1 MAETSK
7 PADLENW
14 QPWGGIWPV
23 LRDKILKGFISARQ
37 RPIVLQYWRFLGE
50 DKCGFEPRNVP
61 ERPAG
66 LQYWRFG
73 GFS

>member
-7 PADLENW
+7 PADLGNY
-14 QPWGGIWPV
+14 QPWGEIWPV
-23 LRDKILKGFISARQ
+23 LRDKILKGFVSARQ
-37 RPIVLQYWRFLGE
+37 KPIVLQYWRFPGG

-66 LQYWRFG
+66 LQDWRFG